1 MTDPDDPVVC
11 AVFSREPEAYLA
23 KSILEEEG
31 IFVAVLN
38 DSFSRI
44 YPIGFNSIGGIRL
57 MVRQS
62 DLQRALDIINSL
74 NLEGL

>member
-11 AVFSREPEAYLA
+11 CIFSREPEAYLV
-23 KSILEEEG
+23 KSILEQEG
-31 IFVAVLN
+31 IFVAVIN

-57 MVRQS
+57 MVRNS
-62 DLQRALDIINSL
+62 DYERALDIINSL
-74 NLEGL
+74 NLDEF

>member
-1 MTDPDDPVVC
+1 MDPDEPVVC
-11 AVFSREPEAYLA
+11 GIFSREPEAYLA

-31 IFVAVLN
+31 IFVAVVN

-57 MVRQS
+57 MVRRS
-62 DLQRALDIINSL
+62 DYERALDIINSI

>member
-1 MTDPDDPVVC
+1 MIDPDEPMVC
-11 AVFSREPEAYLA
+11 GIFSREPEAYIV
-23 KSILEEEG
+23 KSILEQEG
-31 IFVAVLN
+31 IYVVVLN

-57 MVRQS
+57 MVRRS
-62 DLQRALDIINSL
+62 DLERALDIINSL